1 MNKAAIILCAG
12 KGTRMNDDSKNKV
25 CFDCAGVPVIKR
37 IIDNMRKGG
46 ISLFVLVVGHLSESV
61 MGCLDGEPGIV
72 YTYQKEQRGTGHAA
86 LCGLKA
92 LRDIGYIGSAVIS
105 MGDKIISPG
114 VIKSLLERPEG
125 AVWGV
130 QPVEN
135 NYHGGRVVVKDG
147 KPYGVVELPD
157 AVLMSLAGKD
167 ESQYMDEI
175 SKYRLNEK
183 KAAKILKSAAQ
194 RKPNSSRRL
203 SGTIFSAKEILDSPY
218 ANAGL
223 YCLNVDKVI
232 TALNSCNSQNA
243 QGEIY
248 LTDALEWFAS
258 NDSVSI
264 YEVKSAE
271 DMLTFSTKPE
281 LRRMSLHFMKTAS
294 AFVTDIKAGQ
304 YDHVLTGLYGNLRQK
319 QRYID
324 LLTRF
329 IEKYGDRKVLL
340 TRAPGRVNLMGR
352 HIDHRGGSIN
362 VMAIDRDTV
371 FVVSPREDDTVNLSN
386 LDSTYP
392 DRSFTI
398 GSLGLDKGYATWLD
412 YLAAPDVVVALKE
425 SRGDWSNY
433 VKSAVAR
440 VQFESDIPLC
450 GMDMMADGNIPV
462 AAGLSSSSSIVVAV
476 MEAVTA
482 LNCMNYTDSEFVNLC
497 GEGEWFVGSRG
508 GAGDHATMKCAK
520 AGSIIHLGFKPFTIG
535 QTAPFSDKYAIIVA
549 NSMIKAKKS
558 EGSKDKFN
566 AKVTAYEVSFM
577 ILKRLFPGLGLK
589 EFRDLAAIRPYS
601 KIYMMLK
608 SLPEAMTRSGIKA
621 LLPEYEAELNRL
633 FATHADPTIY
643 ELRAVT
649 LYGISECVRSE
660 KFISLLESGAYE
672 EIGQMMKLSH
682 DGDRL
687 GMYDV
692 SDTYLDKLIEGNA
705 DISLEY
711 GAYGCSTEQIDELSG
726 LLNAQHGVLGS
737 ELVGAGLGGCVIALV
752 EKNKADSIID
762 AVNRKY
768 YDKYCYEH
776 GAQIFSASSGSSVL
790 Y

>member
-37 IIDNMRKGG
+37 IIHNMREGG
-46 ISLFVLVVGHLSESV
+46 ITLFVLVVGHLSETV

-72 YTYQKEQRGTGHAA
+72 YTYQKEQKGTGHAA

-92 LRDIGYIGSAVIS
+92 LKDIGYTGSAVIS
-105 MGDKIISPG
+105 MGDKIIAPN
-114 VIKSLLERPEG
+114 VIRDLLARPES

-167 ESQYMDEI
+167 ESQYVDEI

-183 KAAKILKSAAQ
+183 KAAKILKSATQ
-194 RKPNSSRRL
+194 RKPNSSKRL

-223 YCLNVDKVI
+223 YCLNVDKAI

-294 AFVTDIKAGQ
+294 AFVADIKAGQ
-304 YDHVLTGLYGNLRQK
+304 YDHVLTGLYGNLKQK

-340 TRAPGRVNLMGR
+340 SRAPGRVNLMGR

-371 FVVSPREDDTVNLSN
+371 FAVSPREDDTVNISN
-386 LDSTYP
+386 LDRAYP
-392 DRSFTI
+392 DRSFEI
-398 GSLGLDKGYATWLD
+398 GALGLSKDYHSWLD
-412 YLAAPDVVVALKE
+412 YLAAPDVVAALKE

-450 GMDMMADGNIPV
+450 GMDMMAEGNIPV

-535 QTAPFSDKYAIIVA
+535 KTAPFSDKYALIVA
-549 NSMIKAKKS
+549 NSMLKAKKS

-577 ILKRLFPGLGLK
+577 ILKRAYPGLGLS

-601 KIYMMLK
+601 KIYTMLK
-608 SLPEAMTRSGIKA
+608 SLPETMTRSGIKA
-621 LLPEYEAELNRL
+621 LLPEYEQELNRL
-633 FATHADPTIY
+633 FSTHADPMVY

-660 KFISLLESGAYE
+660 RFISLLEKGDYE
-672 EIGQMMKLSH
+672 QIGKMMKTSH
-682 DGDRL
+682 DGDRI
-687 GMYDV
+687 MEYDV
-692 SDTYLDKLIEGNA
+692 SDKYLNSLIEQDA
-705 DISLEY
+705 DISY
-711 GAYGCSTEQIDELSG
+711 VCGAYGCSTEKIDYLCDT
-726 LLNAQHGVLGS
+726 LNGTSGVLGS
-737 ELVGAGLGGCVIALV
+737 EIVGAGLGGCVIALV
-752 EKNKADSIID
+752 EKEKAAPII
-762 AVNRKY
+762 NTLNEKY
-768 YDKYCYEH
+768 YDRYGYEH
-776 GAQIFSASSGSSVL
+776 RAEVYTSTSGSRGIF
-790 Y
+790 

>member
-412 YLAAPDVVVALKE
+412 YLAGAQGE
-425 SRGDWSNY
+425 SRRL
-433 VKSAVAR
+433 VKLR
-440 VQFESDIPLC
+440 QI
-450 GMDMMADGNIPV
+450 
-462 AAGLSSSSSIVVAV
+462 
-476 MEAVTA
+476 
-482 LNCMNYTDSEFVNLC
+482 
-497 GEGEWFVGSRG
+497 RR
-508 GAGDHATMKCAK
+508 GAG
-520 AGSIIHLGFKPFTIG
+520 
-535 QTAPFSDKYAIIVA
+535 
-549 NSMIKAKKS
+549 
-558 EGSKDKFN
+558 
-566 AKVTAYEVSFM
+566 
-577 ILKRLFPGLGLK
+577 
-589 EFRDLAAIRPYS
+589 
-601 KIYMMLK
+601 
-608 SLPEAMTRSGIKA
+608 
-621 LLPEYEAELNRL
+621 
-633 FATHADPTIY
+633 
-643 ELRAVT
+643 AV
-649 LYGISECVRSE
+649 
-660 KFISLLESGAYE
+660 
-672 EIGQMMKLSH
+672 
-682 DGDRL
+682 
-687 GMYDV
+687 
-692 SDTYLDKLIEGNA
+692 
-705 DISLEY
+705 
-711 GAYGCSTEQIDELSG
+711 
-726 LLNAQHGVLGS
+726 
-737 ELVGAGLGGCVIALV
+737 
-752 EKNKADSIID
+752 
-762 AVNRKY
+762 
-768 YDKYCYEH
+768 
-776 GAQIFSASSGSSVL
+776 
-790 Y
+790 